1 MNQSIKI
8 SNRELRKM
16 RAEKARS
23 EALNRYLQDCQEIA
37 KDARFTMHLWQG
49 TLAII
54 LLALLSTAIGWR

>member
-1 MNQSIKI
+1 MNTSKL
-8 SNRELRKM
+8 SNRELRTE
-16 RAEKARS
+16 RAKQLRS
-23 EALNRYLQDCQEIA
+23 DALNRYLADCQEIA